1 MYNTY
6 PQNQNFGP
14 QHNGYGY
21 APMQQP
27 MPMQDADGRAGRA
40 VLAAGKGL
48 LMVAGLA
55 VVGAAAFGG
64 VYLMNSSEA
73 EPTAASTPSTVFN
86 IPSEINI
93 PSLTTEQQDDPASPV
108 IVNNPAPSVRV
119 FTPSAPRTVNAPVQS
134 QAPAPSQTPAP
145 VAAHQA
151 GRHQAGEEPRK
162 SRGNQARRSKPADTK
177 PADTKPA
184 DTKPADTKPADTKP
198 ADTKPADTKPADTK
212 PADTKP
218 RTPSPRT
225 PRRPAAASTTSSITA
240 VVRAETNNRTSHFQA
255 SAQALSRPGL
265 KRVLS
270 LPAP

>member
-27 MPMQDADGRAGRA
+27 MPMQAPM
-40 VLAAGKGL
+40 AAPAASSSTNSGL
-48 LMVAGLA
+48 LMIAGLA

-134 QAPAPSQTPAP
+134 QSPAQSQTPA
-145 VAAHQA
+145 
-151 GRHQAGEEPRK
+151 
-162 SRGNQARRSKPADTK
+162 NTTKPADTKPADTKPADTKPAETK

-212 PADTKP
+212 PADTA
-218 RTPSPRT
+218 
-225 PRRPAAASTTSSITA
+225 PAGGGVDDMIDY
-240 VVRAETNNRTSHFQA
+240 
-255 SAQALSRPGL
+255 
-265 KRVLS
+265 
-270 LPAP
+270 

>member
-1 MYNTY
+1 MYTTY

-21 APMQQP
+21 APMPQQP
-27 MPMQDADGRAGRA
+27 MPMPVTAPASSSTNS
-40 VLAAGKGL
+40 GL
-48 LMVAGLA
+48 LMIAGLA

-134 QAPAPSQTPAP
+134 QSPAQSQTPA
-145 VAAHQA
+145 
-151 GRHQAGEEPRK
+151 
-162 SRGNQARRSKPADTK
+162 NTTK

-198 ADTKPADTKPADTK
+198 ADTKPAGGGVDDMI
-212 PADTKP
+212 DYGGC
-218 RTPSPRT
+218 
-225 PRRPAAASTTSSITA
+225 
-240 VVRAETNNRTSHFQA
+240 VC
-255 SAQALSRPGL
+255 G
-265 KRVLS
+265 
-270 LPAP
+270 